1 MIIEDYERLS
11 EMDKMY
17 LAEKEQ
23 EMIHE
28 WQQWEEEQEVKEKL
42 PAKIVV
48 KIKKEENEKVY
59 INKRYEL
66 DINRNDDRSFCS
78 KL

>member
-23 EMIHE
+23 EIIHE
-28 WQQWEEEQEVKEKL
+28 WQQWEEEQEVKKKL

-48 KIKKEENEKVY
+48 KTKNKSYEQKEKTKKTV
-59 INKRYEL
+59 
-66 DINRNDDRSFCS
+66 
-78 KL
+78 

>member
-17 LAEKEQ
+17 LKEKEM

-28 WQQWEEEQEVKEKL
+28 WQQWEEEQEIKKKL
-42 PAKIVV
+42 PAKIIV
-48 KIKKEENEKVY
+48 KTKNKNYEQKEKTKKTV
-59 INKRYEL
+59 
-66 DINRNDDRSFCS
+66 
-78 KL
+78 

>member
-23 EMIHE
+23 EIIHE
-28 WQQWEEEQEVKEKL
+28 WQQWEEEQEVKKKL

-48 KIKKEENEKVY
+48 KIKKEENAK
-59 INKRYEL
+59 INSKES
-66 DINRNDDRSFCS
+66 NRV
-78 KL
+78 

>member
-17 LAEKEQ
+17 LVEKEQ

-28 WQQWEEEQEVKEKL
+28 WQQWEEEQGVKEKL
-42 PAKIVV
+42 PARIVV
-48 KIKKEENEKVY
+48 RTKEGNIKNKENEK
-59 INKRYEL
+59 I
-66 DINRNDDRSFCS
+66 S
-78 KL
+78 K

>member
-23 EMIHE
+23 EIIHE
-28 WQQWEEEQEVKEKL
+28 WQQWEEEQVVKKKL

-48 KIKKEENEKVY
+48 KIKNKSYEQKEKTKKTV
-59 INKRYEL
+59 
-66 DINRNDDRSFCS
+66 
-78 KL
+78 

>member
-28 WQQWEEEQEVKEKL
+28 WQQWEEEQGVKEKL
-42 PAKIVV
+42 PARIVV
-48 KIKKEENEKVY
+48 RTKEGNIKNKENEK
-59 INKRYEL
+59 I
-66 DINRNDDRSFCS
+66 S
-78 KL
+78 K

>member
-17 LAEKEQ
+17 LKEKEM

-28 WQQWEEEQEVKEKL
+28 WQQWEEEQEIKKKL

-48 KIKKEENEKVY
+48 KTKNKSYEQKEKTKKTV
-59 INKRYEL
+59 
-66 DINRNDDRSFCS
+66 
-78 KL
+78 

>member
-23 EMIHE
+23 EIIHE
-28 WQQWEEEQEVKEKL
+28 WQQWEEEQVVKKKL

-48 KIKKEENEKVY
+48 KIKKENHEKEKRNEKA
-59 INKRYEL
+59 I
-66 DINRNDDRSFCS
+66 
-78 KL
+78 

>member
-17 LAEKEQ
+17 IKEKEM

-28 WQQWEEEQEVKEKL
+28 WQQWEEEQEIKKKL

-48 KIKKEENEKVY
+48 KTKNKSYEQKEKTKKTV
-59 INKRYEL
+59 
-66 DINRNDDRSFCS
+66 
-78 KL
+78 